1 MLRWITFIFTIL
13 AGIAVGLFYGWVV
26 NPVRYVDASLADL
39 QDDFKAD
46 YVWMVA
52 EAYQVEQN
60 PDLAAQRLALL
71 GANSPAE
78 AAHQALLVAMQAR
91 PRFTDTDLEK
101 LRDLESS
108 MRAWKPAQQPEV
120 QPEASP

>member
-39 QDDFKAD
+39 QDDFKSD

-52 EAYQVEQN
+52 EAYQVEHN

-71 GANSPAE
+71 GADSPAE
-78 AAHQALLVAMQAR
+78 AVHQALLVAMQAR
-91 PRFTDTDLEK
+91 PRFNDTDLQK
-101 LRDLESS
+101 IRDLESS
-108 MRAWKPAQQPEV
+108 MRAWKPILRNEI
-120 QPEASP
+120 QPEATP